1 MLRMGGCGR
10 KGVDCVPGEGEFLT
24 GCFRGGKCNENC
36 KRKFCSVRIL
46 FTNVTL
52 PYMSHIKIKL
62 TVKPIRA
69 IYTRK
74 LRRVLHKTRLK

>member
-1 MLRMGGCGR
+1 MYLGR
-10 KGVDCVPGEGEFLT
+10 ASFSPDVFEGVNVMKIVNGNF
-24 GCFRGGKCNENC
+24 
-36 KRKFCSVRIL
+36 V
-46 FTNVTL
+46 TNVTL

-74 LRRVLHKTRLK
+74 NKTRLK

>member
-1 MLRMGGCGR
+1 MYLGR
-10 KGVDCVPGEGEFLT
+10 ASFSPDVFEGVNVM
-24 GCFRGGKCNENC
+24 KIVNEN
-36 KRKFCSVRIL
+36 FV
-46 FTNVTL
+46 TNVTL

>member
-1 MLRMGGCGR
+1 MYLGR
-10 KGVDCVPGEGEFLT
+10 ASFSPDVFEGVNVM
-24 GCFRGGKCNENC
+24 KIVNEN
-36 KRKFCSVRIL
+36 FV
-46 FTNVTL
+46 TNVTL

-74 LRRVLHKTRLK
+74 NKTRLKVAP

>member
-1 MLRMGGCGR
+1 M
-10 KGVDCVPGEGEFLT
+10 KIV
-24 GCFRGGKCNENC
+24 NEN
-36 KRKFCSVRIL
+36 FV
-46 FTNVTL
+46 TNVTL

-74 LRRVLHKTRLK
+74 NKTRLT